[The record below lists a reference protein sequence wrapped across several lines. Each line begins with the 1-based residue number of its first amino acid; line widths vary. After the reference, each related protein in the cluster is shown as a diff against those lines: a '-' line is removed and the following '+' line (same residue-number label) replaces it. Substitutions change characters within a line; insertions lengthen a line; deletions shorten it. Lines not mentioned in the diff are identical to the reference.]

1 MNRLITSVICGLVGI
16 NTMLYA
22 DASRPKLV
30 VGIMIDQLRT
40 DYIEYLQ
47 NLFGEKGF
55 NKLMKDGA
63 FLKDVDF
70 KVNGLDKVS
79 GTAMIYT
86 GGYPRHNGVTSSR
99 CMIPMCATWCPH
111 FRMPP

>member
-86 GGYPRHNGVTSSR
+86 GGISTP
-99 CMIPMCATWCPH
+99 
-111 FRMPP
+111 